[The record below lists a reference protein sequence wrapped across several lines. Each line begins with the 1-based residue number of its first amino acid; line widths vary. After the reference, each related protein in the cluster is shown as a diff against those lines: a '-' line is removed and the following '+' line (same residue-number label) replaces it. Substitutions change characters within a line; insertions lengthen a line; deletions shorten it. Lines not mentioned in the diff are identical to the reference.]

1 MEVSMKRLKI
11 LLYPVLLLFVIS
23 ACSAMAEQVDE
34 SKVVA
39 KINEKEILSSDVDFY
54 VEKLIER
61 AKSTGQEVTP
71 EMEKDIRSQWINRLV
86 AKELFLQQ
94 ARAEKITVTDE
105 EIENGMGIAQTQGAN
120 LPPEELKAMIKDDL
134 LISKVIETKV
144 ISKIVITDQESEDLY
159 NSRKDEFKQPEQIS
173 ARHILIK
180 VGPSDPQEKRDA
192 AKKKIESV
200 LAETRA
206 SKDDFGELAKKYS
219 EGPSGPNGGDLGF
232 FTRGQMVP
240 PFEEAAFKL
249 DKGGVSDVVET
260 MFGYHIIKVEDKK
273 EAIMIPFAD
282 AKEDIKNYMMRQ
294 KSNEKIET
302 WIKELKEKATIEIF

>member
-1 MEVSMKRLKI
+1 MKGLKI
-11 LLYPVLLLFVIS
+11 LLYPVLLSFVIS

-61 AKSTGQEVTP
+61 AKSMGQEVTP
-71 EMEKDIRSQWINRLV
+71 EIEKEIRDQWINRLV

-94 ARAEKITVTDE
+94 ARVENITVTDE
-105 EIENGMGIAQTQGAN
+105 EIENGMGIAQTQGAD
-120 LPPEELKAMIKDDL
+120 LPPEELKEILKDDL
-134 LISKVIETKV
+134 LISKVIEAKV

-180 VGPSDPQEKRDA
+180 VGPSDSQEKKDA
-192 AKKKIESV
+192 ARKKIESV
-200 LAETRA
+200 LAEARA
-206 SKDDFGELAKKYS
+206 SKDDFSELAKKHS
-219 EGPSGPNGGDLGF
+219 EGPSGPKGGDLGF

-240 PFEEAAFKL
+240 PFDEAAFKL
-249 DKGGVSDVVET
+249 GEGEVSDIVET
-260 MFGYHIIKVEDKK
+260 TFGYHIIKVEDKK
-273 EAIMIPFAD
+273 EATTIPFAD

-294 KSNEKIET
+294 KSNEKIEA
-302 WIKELKEKATIEIF
+302 WIKELKEKATIEIYD